1 VIIRQSL
8 AKEGADDSMA
18 MHEKNGEAKSSGFL
32 LGLIRSSIII
42 SALDRFTAVIY
53 NMIKNGFL
61 GYIFTGYNFSAQ
73 SGLGAAL
80 KTSKAASHLEELRY
94 GICRR
99 IESSVI
105 VYYITWLMK
114 FLRGCR
120 LRVYGTFIVSFGAY
134 TAVVAVIQA
143 ILQGSVEALI
153 ENDNIFIAMILIFAS
168 IPLIMSKKNLAEA
181 VTSSIGGR
189 FIIKAT
195 GFTELQVKDVT
206 GDGGHSNSAF
216 LLGIILGAV
225 TYKISP
231 LLILAGAI
239 ALVWAYLVMIKPEI
253 GVLTL
258 FFTMPVFPTMLL
270 AAVVIYTTFCWFLKL
285 LRGKRMFRLEPV
297 DVMALTFMVMIAA
310 GGFVSFSDKS
320 LKPAL
325 LMTCLAFGYFLTV
338 QLITNREWLVRCS
351 VAVAAAATL
360 TSLYGIVLIFTG
372 GGYTSDAWTDSEMFS
387 EWGARAVATL
397 ENPNMLGEYL
407 ILSIPIVCSMLIGR
421 GEGLRRVSALISIG
435 IMGVC
440 LILTSSRGAWLGLII
455 AMVVY
460 VFIWHRR
467 ALWGLFAGV
476 AMIPF
481 LPYIL
486 PESII
491 SRFTSI
497 GNMADS
503 STSYR
508 VYSWRASVEMIA
520 DNFLGGIGIG
530 EGAWDRIY
538 PIYAYQGVEAS
549 PHSHNLFLQIW
560 LNLGVFGLLVFAVF
574 IFLLFQSGFTLF
586 ARLSTNAQLKNPDIS
601 EALLYKNTVPGE
613 MIEQRH
619 EMNRGRFQIR
629 MTTAGVL
636 CGILAALMQGMTDY
650 SWYNYRVY
658 LMFWLACGLASAY
671 IRNGFSL
678 IGENTGH
685 QISDSSYCD
694 VVLEID
700 SDTDEKS
707 APKKPKADK
716 KNK

>member
-1 VIIRQSL
+1 
-8 AKEGADDSMA
+8 MA
-18 MHEKNGEAKSSGFL
+18 MREKNGDVRKTGFL
-32 LGLIRSSIII
+32 LNLIRSSIII
-42 SALDRFTAVIY
+42 NALDSFTAVIY
-53 NMIKNGFL
+53 DLIKNGFL
-61 GYIFTGYNFSAQ
+61 GYIFTGYNFSAK
-73 SGLGAAL
+73 SRIEAGL
-80 KTSKAASHLEELRY
+80 KNSKAASHLEELRY

-105 VYYITWLMK
+105 IYYISWLMK

-120 LRVYGTFIVSFGAY
+120 LRVYGTFVASFGAY

-143 ILQGSVEALI
+143 ILHSSVTVLV
-153 ENDNIFIAMILIFAS
+153 ENDNVFIAMILIIAS
-168 IPLIMSKKNLAEA
+168 IPLIMSKKNFAESMI
-181 VTSSIGGR
+181 SSVVGR
-189 FIIKAT
+189 FIIKAA
-195 GFTELQVKDVT
+195 GFTELQVRDT
-206 GDGGHSNSAF
+206 AGDGGHSNSAF
-216 LLGIILGAV
+216 LLGIIFGAL

-231 LLILAGAI
+231 LLILGGTA
-239 ALVWAYLVMIKPEI
+239 ALVWAYLVLVKPEI

-258 FFTMPVFPTMLL
+258 FFTMPIFPTMLL
-270 AAVVIYTTFCWFLKL
+270 AAIVIYTSFCWLLKL

-297 DVMALTFMVMIAA
+297 DVMALAFMVMLAA
-310 GGFVSFSDKS
+310 GGVISFSDTS

-338 QLITNREWLVRCS
+338 QLITSRDWLVRCS
-351 VAVAAAATL
+351 VAVAVAAAL
-360 TSLYGIVLIFTG
+360 TSLYGIVLIYTG
-372 GGYTSDAWTDSEMFS
+372 GGYNSDAWTDSEMFG
-387 EWGARAVATL
+387 EWGSRAVATL

-421 GEGLRRVSALISIG
+421 GEGLRRISALVSLG

-440 LILTSSRGAWLGLII
+440 LILTSSRGAWLGLMI

-467 ALWGLFAGV
+467 ALWGIFGCI

-486 PESII
+486 PASII

-497 GNMADS
+497 GNMTDS

-538 PIYAYQGVEAS
+538 PMYAYQGVEAS

-560 LNLGVFGLLVFAVF
+560 LNLGIFGLIVFAVF

-586 ARLSTNAQLKNPDIS
+586 SRLSSNAQLRNPDIS
-601 EALLYKNTVPGE
+601 EALLYKNTASGE
-613 MIEQRH
+613 MIEQRY
-619 EMNRGRFQIR
+619 EKDRGRFQLRI
-629 MTTAGVL
+629 TAAGVL

-678 IGENTGH
+678 IGENIGH
-685 QISDSSYCD
+685 QASDSTSCD
-694 VVLEID
+694 VVLDIEDD
-700 SDTDEKS
+700 SDTGTSKNIGIVKT
-707 APKKPKADK
+707 KKNNGDK
-716 KNK
+716 K

>member
-1 VIIRQSL
+1 
-8 AKEGADDSMA
+8 MA
-18 MHEKNGEAKSSGFL
+18 MREKNSEGKKTGFL
-32 LGLIRSSIII
+32 LNLIRSSIII
-42 SALDRFTAVIY
+42 IALDRFTTVVY
-53 NMIKNGFL
+53 NLIKNGFL
-61 GYIFTGYNFSAQ
+61 GYVFTGYDFSAK
-73 SGLGAAL
+73 SRIGAGL
-80 KTSKAASHLEELRY
+80 KSSKAVSHLEELRY

-105 VYYITWLMK
+105 VYYVSWLMK

-120 LRVYGTFIVSFGAY
+120 LRVYGTFIASFGAY

-143 ILQGSVEALI
+143 ILHNSVEVLI
-153 ENDNIFIAMILIFAS
+153 ENDNVFIALILIFAS
-168 IPLIMSKKNLAEA
+168 IPLIMSKKTFAES
-181 VTSSIGGR
+181 VTSSVIGR
-189 FIIKAT
+189 FIIKAA
-195 GFTELQVKDVT
+195 GFSKLQIEDT
-206 GDGGHSNSAF
+206 AGDGGHSNSAF
-216 LLGIILGAV
+216 LFGIIFGAV

-231 LLILAGAI
+231 LLVLGGGA
-239 ALVWAYLVMIKPEI
+239 ALVWAYLVLVKPEI

-258 FFTMPVFPTMLL
+258 FFAMPIFPTMLL
-270 AAVVIYTTFCWFLKL
+270 AAVVVYTSFCWFLKL

-297 DVMALTFMVMIAA
+297 DVMALAFMIMIAA
-310 GGFVSFSDKS
+310 GGFISFSDTS

-338 QLITNREWLVRCS
+338 QLITSRDWLVRCS

-360 TSLYGIVLIFTG
+360 TSLYGIILIYTG
-372 GGYTSDAWTDSEMFS
+372 GGYSSDAWTDSEMFS
-387 EWGARAVATL
+387 EWGSRAVATL

-421 GEGLRRVSALISIG
+421 GEGLRRISALVSLG

-440 LILTSSRGAWLGLII
+440 LILTSSRGAWLGLMI

-467 ALWGLFAGV
+467 ALWGMFACA

-486 PESII
+486 PASII

-497 GNMADS
+497 GNMTDS

-508 VYSWRASVEMIA
+508 VYSWRASVEMIT

-538 PIYAYQGVEAS
+538 PMYAYQGVEAS

-560 LNLGVFGLLVFAVF
+560 LNLGVFGLIVFVAF

-586 ARLSTNAQLKNPDIS
+586 ARLGSNAQLKNPDIS
-601 EALLYKNTVPGE
+601 EELLYKNTAPGE

-619 EMNRGRFQIR
+619 EMVRGRFQIR
-629 MTTAGVL
+629 ITAAGVL

-678 IGENTGH
+678 VGENISHRADDSTSCDIILVMENEAEG
-685 QISDSSYCD
+685 QIAGNA
-694 VVLEID
+694 
-700 SDTDEKS
+700 EK
-707 APKKPKADK
+707 AEKKKM
-716 KNK
+716 